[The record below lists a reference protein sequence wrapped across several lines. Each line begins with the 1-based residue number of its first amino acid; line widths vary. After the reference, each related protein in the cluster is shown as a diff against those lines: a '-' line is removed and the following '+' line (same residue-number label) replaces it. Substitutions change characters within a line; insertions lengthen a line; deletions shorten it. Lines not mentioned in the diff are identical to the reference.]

1 MVKYKKLII
10 QLGAQGYPFADNTK
24 VNNLTREKNN
34 LVNKVRDIRT
44 LLRSPFMRL
53 KLRRRP
59 GNNPNIIQFYDQF
72 IEHNNNNRGSYV
84 LLWQK
89 YFENNLDNDKNL
101 VMLSSTNT
109 INYRLN
115 NIDIF
120 NARRSEFNFLV
131 DNSGIFHQSA
141 DIAEKYF
148 KSPKYLESNELLV
161 FIKDV
166 LIHMTQNIIC
176 YNFEA
181 AIRKAIFRYLYNRS
195 ANPNLNDITRIINNI
210 FISVSTL
217 RRPIQGR
224 LNTMQNILYYEVAE
238 ELVKNSS
245 KIFKNRAEELNY
257 SESSIKEI
265 LSNYVSLIEISSTR
279 FEKDSEL
286 MKNLNYIIDYFN
298 GITTTIIYNWHV
310 TIENYLRFVIN
321 QNRAIKTFR
330 LLYR

>member
-1 MVKYKKLII
+1 
-10 QLGAQGYPFADNTK
+10 
-24 VNNLTREKNN
+24 
-34 LVNKVRDIRT
+34 
-44 LLRSPFMRL
+44 
-53 KLRRRP
+53 
-59 GNNPNIIQFYDQF
+59 
-72 IEHNNNNRGSYV
+72 
-84 LLWQK
+84 
-89 YFENNLDNDKNL
+89 
-101 VMLSSTNT
+101 
-109 INYRLN
+109 
-115 NIDIF
+115 
-120 NARRSEFNFLV
+120 
-131 DNSGIFHQSA
+131 FHQSA

-298 GITTTIIYNWHV
+298 GITTT
-310 TIENYLRFVIN
+310 
-321 QNRAIKTFR
+321 
-330 LLYR
+330 